1 MINATQIRA
10 GMTILFNG
18 APHTVMTCKHI
29 TPGKGNAV
37 VQTRLRNIETGI
49 ATENRYRSD
58 EKLEKARLDKV
69 EMNYLYSD
77 GETHH
82 FMNSQTYEQIELSS
96 EKLGDSVYY
105 LIENIKFIIE
115 FYKENPIG
123 VIPPK
128 VVELKIID
136 TPPNLKGATATA
148 SPKPAK
154 LETGLMVNVPP
165 FVETGEVVRID
176 TAEGKYLERAK

>member
-10 GMTILFNG
+10 GMTLLYND
-18 APHTVMTCKHI
+18 APHTVMTAKHV

-49 ATENRYRSD
+49 ATEKRFRSD
-58 EKLEKARLDKV
+58 EKVEKARLDKV
-69 EMNYLYSD
+69 EMEYLYSD
-77 GETHH
+77 GDTHH
-82 FMNSQTYEQIELSS
+82 FMNSETYEQIELTS
-96 EKLGDSVYY
+96 EKLGNGVYY
-105 LIENIKFIIE
+105 LIANIKFIIE

-154 LETGLMVNVPP
+154 LETGLSINVPP
-165 FVETGEVVRID
+165 FVEVGEVVRVD
-176 TAEGKYLERAK
+176 TVEGKYLERAK

>member
-1 MINATQIRA
+1 MINATQVRA
-10 GMTILFNG
+10 GMTILFNS
-18 APHTVMTCKHI
+18 APHTVMTCKHV

-37 VQTRLRNIETGI
+37 VQTRLRNLETGI
-49 ATENRYRSD
+49 ATEKRFRSD
-58 EKLEKARLDKV
+58 EKVEKARLDKV

-77 GETHH
+77 GDTHH
-82 FMNSQTYEQIELSS
+82 FMNSETFEQMELTS
-96 EKLGDSVYY
+96 EKLGDAVYY

-154 LETGLMVNVPP
+154 LETGLSINVPP
-165 FVETGEVVRID
+165 FVEVGEVVRVD
-176 TAEGKYLERAK
+176 TVEGKYLERAK